1 MMVTT
6 ELVERLASLSRLRL
20 PREEQEKMTGELEQ
34 ILGYM
39 DVLQKLDTSR
49 AETLAESGSL
59 KNVLREDEVIPSQ
72 DRVELLRNAPASDGE
87 TFLVP
92 KAVE

>member
-39 DVLQKLDTSR
+39 DVLKKLDTSG

-72 DRVELLRNAPASDGE
+72 DREELLRNAPASDGE

>member
-6 ELVERLASLSRLRL
+6 KLVERLASLSRLRL

-39 DVLQKLDTSR
+39 DVLKKLDTSGT
-49 AETLAESGSL
+49 ETLGESGGL

-72 DRVELLRNAPASDGE
+72 DREELLRNAPASDGE

>member
-1 MMVTT
+1 MKITEEMVDY
-6 ELVERLASLSRLRL
+6 VSVLSRLKL
-20 PREEQEKMTGELEQ
+20 PAEEKARMTGELER

-39 DVLQKLDTSR
+39 DVLKKLDTSG
-49 AETLAESGSL
+49 AETLAESDGL
-59 KNVLREDEVIPSQ
+59 KNVLREDEVIPSR
-72 DRVELLRNAPASDGE
+72 DREALLSNAPASDGE

>member
-6 ELVERLASLSRLRL
+6 ELVERLAALSRLRL

-39 DVLQKLDTSR
+39 DVLKKLDTSG
-49 AETLAESGSL
+49 AESLAESGSL

-72 DRVELLRNAPASDGE
+72 DREGLLRNAPASDGE

>member
-72 DRVELLRNAPASDGE
+72 DRGELLRNAPASDGE

>member
-1 MMVTT
+1 MVVTT
-6 ELVERLASLSRLRL
+6 ELVERLALLSRLLL
-20 PREEQEKMTGELEQ
+20 PREEQEKMTGELER

-39 DVLQKLDTSR
+39 DVLKKLDTSG
-49 AETLAESGSL
+49 AETLAESDGL

-72 DRVELLRNAPASDGE
+72 DREELLSNASASDGE

>member
-6 ELVERLASLSRLRL
+6 ELVERLAALSRLRL

-72 DRVELLRNAPASDGE
+72 DREELLRNAPASDGE